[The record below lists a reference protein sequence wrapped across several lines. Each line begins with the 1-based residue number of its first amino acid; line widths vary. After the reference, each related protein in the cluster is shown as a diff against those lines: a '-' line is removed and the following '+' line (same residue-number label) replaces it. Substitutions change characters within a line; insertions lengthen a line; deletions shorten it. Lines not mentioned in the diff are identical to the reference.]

1 MTFAL
6 HTLALSVL
14 LAGCGEVKDSSEN
27 GDQSDLDGSP
37 PASCET
43 TVNQVKPLD
52 GANGHYYLDPVV
64 FKLSEPDST
73 ASVEAEFDGEP
84 TVSEDGLTITYMP
97 DAPLAPSTPY
107 AVTLN
112 YCLGAPT
119 VSFTTS
125 HYGSPL
131 EASTELEGAT
141 FTLSFTGGEMLI
153 GENAGEL
160 MNAIFRWPIMVQILD
175 VDGPYL
181 NVLAGIGL
189 EDVEP
194 VEQNTCA
201 RTIEMNQ
208 IPTSELP
215 YVSGRVEDSTFGAYG
230 GEIRFE
236 SFDFDTTISADG
248 QTIGGMRY
256 EAVFGVEEI
265 VTLLP
270 DFGDVDSLCT
280 LASNL
285 DIPCEACPSNTALSC
300 IRVSS
305 HHIEGMRV
313 DNNLVPITEP
323 GTHEDCD
330 SDA

>member
-1 MTFAL
+1 MTYSR
-6 HTLALSVL
+6 HTLTLAVF
-14 LAGCGEVKDSSEN
+14 LAGCGEVKN
-27 GDQSDLDGSP
+27 TSDNSGGSGSDGP
-37 PASCET
+37 PASSCET
-43 TVNQVKPLD
+43 TVNRVSPLD
-52 GANGHYYLDPVV
+52 GAVGHYYLDPIV
-64 FKLSEPDST
+64 FELSEADET
-73 ASVEAEFDGEP
+73 ARVEAEFSGET

-97 DAPLAPSTPY
+97 DEPLEPSTTY
-107 AVTLN
+107 AVTLD
-112 YCLGAPT
+112 YCRGAPT

-125 HYGSPL
+125 HYGMPP

-141 FTLSFTGGEMLI
+141 FTLSFTGGEMLV

-189 EDVEP
+189 EGVEP

-208 IPTSELP
+208 IPTVDLP

-236 SFDFDTTISADG
+236 SFDFETTISADG

-256 EAVFGVEEI
+256 DAVFGVEEI

-270 DFGDVDSLCT
+270 DFGDVSSLCT

-285 DIPCEACPSNTALSC
+285 DIPCEPCPSDDALSC

-305 HHIEGMRV
+305 HHIEGARI
-313 DNNLVPITEP
+313 DNNLVPITDP
-323 GTHEDCD
+323 GTYEDCD
-330 SDA
+330 TDA

>member
-1 MTFAL
+1 MTCL
-6 HTLALSVL
+6 KHTLTLLAF
-14 LAGCGEVKDSSEN
+14 LAGCGEVKDTSEL
-27 GDQSDLDGSP
+27 GDGSDADGTP
-37 PASCET
+37 QVDCDT
-43 TVNQVKPLD
+43 TVNQVAPLN
-52 GANGHYYLDPVV
+52 GATGHYYLDPIV
-64 FKLSEPDST
+64 FTLSEPDDT
-73 ASVEAEFDGEP
+73 ARIEAEFAGQT
-84 TVSEDGLTITYMP
+84 TVSDDGLTITYLP
-97 DAPLAPSTPY
+97 DEPLAPSTTY
-107 AVTLN
+107 AVTLD
-112 YCLGAPT
+112 YCRGAPT
-119 VSFTTS
+119 ISFTTS
-125 HYGSPL
+125 EYGAPL

-189 EDVEP
+189 EGVEP

-208 IPTSELP
+208 IPTAELP
-215 YVSGRVEDSTFGAYG
+215 YVSGRVEDTTFGAYG

-256 EAVFGVEEI
+256 EAMFGVDEI

-280 LASNL
+280 LAANL
-285 DIPCEACPSNTALSC
+285 DIPCEPCPSDSALSC

-305 HHIEGMRV
+305 HHIEGERISTG
-313 DNNLVPITEP
+313 LVPITDP

-330 SDA
+330 QDA